1 MQKTIMPSNFA
12 LRTKGFTLVEVLIV
26 MLIVSIMMGVVVT
39 SVPSSM
45 DSADQETE
53 AERIRT
59 VLQMASDEAVI
70 SGFEI
75 GFNAVRKQYNFYQ
88 FDDDTLKWL
97 PLDDKPFEEHI
108 LPFGVSLELEVEGSD
123 IELGDALT
131 APPVL
136 ILSSGEV
143 TPFHLS
149 VTVDDSEIR
158 SLVVSTDGFSEFKLD
173 PEQ

>member
-1 MQKTIMPSNFA
+1 MLKTN
-12 LRTKGFTLVEVLIV
+12 GFTLVEILIV

-39 SVPSSM
+39 SIPSSM

-53 AERIRT
+53 AQRIRT

-75 GFNAVRKQYNFYQ
+75 GFNAVSSRYNFYQ
-88 FDDDTLKWL
+88 FDDDTLKWQ
-97 PLDDKPFEEHI
+97 PLDDRPFEEHI
-108 LPFGVSLELEVEGSD
+108 LPAGLSLDLEVEGSEM
-123 IELGDALT
+123 ELGDALT

-143 TPFHLS
+143 TPFSLS
-149 VTVDDSEIR
+149 VTMDDSETPG
-158 SLVVSTDGFSEFKLD
+158 LVVSTDGFSEFKLD
-173 PEQ
+173 REQ